1 MIARILALLSLGI
14 STAVAQVSFDAP
26 ATAKAGS
33 TISFSIAG
41 KTNER
46 DFVSVVPKGA
56 REGEYGIYVYAP
68 KSGPGKIAVPAAAG
82 EYEIR
87 LLGAAS
93 PYPTLARRAIK
104 LEAVTATLDAPAQVA
119 AGQEF
124 EIRWT
129 GPNNARDYIAI
140 GDADPKGRK
149 YISYKYT
156 SNGTPVKLNA
166 PDEAKEYELRYILAT
181 GDTIIARK
189 RITVG
194 SVSASVTA
202 PEKVAAGAKFSVTW
216 KGPNNP
222 RDFITI
228 VKAGTAAKQYGPYEY
243 ASKGSPLELRA
254 PDAAGEYEVRYLTA
268 QSYATLG
275 SAKLTVGAVTASIQG
290 PAEAVAGATFP
301 VSWKGPNNQ
310 HDYLTIVSKGAREGH
325 SGNYEYTS
333 RGNPVNIL
341 APIAPG
347 DYELRYSM
355 GQSHATLARAPIRI
369 AAGKQE
375 PGLVSV
381 TAASAMP
388 PGSAVE
394 IILDAS
400 GSMLQRVG
408 KDRRID
414 IARQTL
420 TKLTSS
426 VIPAGT
432 PFAFRVF
439 GREEDSCQT
448 DLEIPLGP
456 LNAAAVGAKI
466 GALEAKDGAKTPIGA
481 SLAQVS
487 SDLRA
492 VKGERLV
499 VLLTD
504 GEETCGGD
512 AAAEIEKLKKAGVAV
527 RVNIVGFAIDDAK
540 LAATFR
546 HWADTGEGSY
556 FDAQDAAGLNAA
568 LAQAMRP
575 GFEVVTAQGQAV
587 AEGLAGGDAVR
598 VMPGTYSV
606 RLKGQKA
613 APKPVTVRSKETSTV
628 GF

>member
-1 MIARILALLSLGI
+1 MIARIVALMAMGI
-14 STAVAQVSFDAP
+14 STAVAQVGVEAP
-26 ATAKAGS
+26 ASAKAGS
-33 TISFSIAG
+33 TISFTLTG

-46 DFVSVVPKGA
+46 DFVSIVPKGA
-56 REGEYGIYVYAP
+56 REGEYDIYVYVP
-68 KSGPGKIAVPAAAG
+68 KAGPGKIATPAAAG

-87 LLGAAS
+87 VLGAAS
-93 PYPTLARRAIK
+93 PYPTLASRAIRI
-104 LEAVTATLDAPAQVA
+104 EAVAATLDAPAQVP
-119 AGQEF
+119 AGQEI

-140 GDADPKGRK
+140 GDADPNGRK
-149 YISYKYT
+149 YITYQYT
-156 SNGTPVKLNA
+156 SKGSPVKLNA
-166 PDEAKEYELRYILAT
+166 PDEAKEYELRYILAV
-181 GDTIIARK
+181 GDTIIGRK

-243 ASKGSPLELRA
+243 ASKGSPLQLTA

-268 QSYATLG
+268 QSYVTLG
-275 SAKLTVGAVTASIQG
+275 AATVTVGAVTASIQG

-301 VSWKGPNNQ
+301 VTWKGPGNA
-310 HDYLTIVSKGAREGH
+310 HDYLTIVSKGAREGD
-325 SGNYEYTS
+325 SGAYEYTS

-347 DYELRYSM
+347 EYELRYST

-369 AAGKQE
+369 APGKQE

-388 PGSAVE
+388 AGSAVE

-400 GSMLQRVG
+400 GSMLQRIG

-466 GALEAKDGAKTPIGA
+466 GALEAKNGAKTPIGA

-512 AAAEIEKLKKAGVAV
+512 PAAEIEKLKKAGVAV
-527 RVNIVGFAIDDAK
+527 RVNIVGFAIDDTK

-546 HWADTGEGSY
+546 HWADTGEGNY
-556 FDAQDAAGLNAA
+556 FDAKDAAGLSAA

-575 GFEVVTAQGQAV
+575 GFEVITAQGQAV

-606 RLKGQKA
+606 RLKGQKTP
-613 APKPVTVRSKETSTV
+613 PKPVTVRAKETATV

>member
-1 MIARILALLSLGI
+1 MIVRIAVLFLLGM
-14 STAVAQVSFDAP
+14 STAFAQNTLEAP
-26 ATAKAGS
+26 ATAKAGGQI
-33 TISFSIAG
+33 TVTVGG
-41 KTNER
+41 KTSPR
-46 DFVSVVPKGA
+46 DFVTIVPKGT
-56 REGEYGIYVYAP
+56 REGAYALYEYTA
-68 KSGPGKIAVPAAAG
+68 KPGALKLATPAEAG

-87 LLGAAS
+87 LLSAAS
-93 PYPTLARRAIK
+93 SYPTLARRPLRID
-104 LEAVTATLDAPAQVA
+104 AVTATLDAPAQVA
-119 AGQEF
+119 AGKEF
-124 EIRWT
+124 EVKWT
-129 GPNNARDYIAI
+129 GPGNERDYIAI
-140 GDADPKGRK
+140 GDTARK
-149 YISYKYT
+149 YIAYKYT
-156 SNGTPVKLNA
+156 REGSPIKLNA
-166 PDEAKEYELRYILAT
+166 PDDAREYELRYILGT

-189 RITVG
+189 RIVVG
-194 SVSASVTA
+194 AVTASVTVPA
-202 PEKVAAGAKFSVTW
+202 SVAAGAKFPVTW

-222 RDFITI
+222 RDFITV
-228 VKAGTAAKQYGPYEY
+228 VKAGTAEKQYAWYEY
-243 ASKGSPLELRA
+243 TSKGSPLNLLA
-254 PDAAGEYEVRYLTA
+254 PDTAGEYEVRYLTA

-275 SAKLTVGAVTASIQG
+275 VAKLTVTANTASVQG
-290 PAEAVAGATFP
+290 PAEAIAGSNVS
-301 VSWKGPNNQ
+301 VSWKGPNNE
-310 HDYLTIVSKGAREGH
+310 HDYVHLVRKAAPDHE
-325 SGNYEYTS
+325 SGNYQYTK
-333 RGNPVNIL
+333 RGNPLTVL
-341 APIAPG
+341 APLVPG
-347 DYELRYSM
+347 EYELRYST
-355 GQSHATLARAPIRI
+355 GQSHATLARAAIRI
-369 AAGKQE
+369 TPAKTE

-381 TAASAMP
+381 TASSAMP

-400 GSMLQRVG
+400 GSMLQRIG

-456 LNAAAVGAKI
+456 LNVAAVGAKI
-466 GALEAKDGAKTPIGA
+466 AALEAKNGAKTPIGA
-481 SLAQVS
+481 SLEQVS
-487 SDLRA
+487 SDLAA

-512 AAAEIEKLKKAGVAV
+512 PAAAIEKLKKAGVAV

-546 HWADTGEGSY
+546 HWSDTGDGAY
-556 FDAQDAAGLNAA
+556 FDAKDAAGLNAA

-575 GFEVVTAQGQAV
+575 GFEVVNAQGQAL
-587 AEGLAGGDAVR
+587 AEGLAGGDAVS
-598 VMPGTYSV
+598 VMPGTYTV

-613 APKPVTVRSKETSTV
+613 APQPVTVRAKENATV
-628 GF
+628 KF